1 MLNIRHLYGRLVPHT
16 LTWSF
21 CVKAE
26 VKLAGLLLRSVPLVF
41 GQLTSSLVKV
51 TWGFARNVRRMYVSM
66 GSRGLAIYLKAC
78 YVLLQH
84 SAGGM
89 KDQSP
94 WALGA
99 NVSRTRRGI
108 PRIINPHH
116 RRQILSGD
124 VAVIRFWL
132 TLFGLYRVI
141 EYKGTLKLG
150 TITKPGKDLSGF
162 RDGWNSWIPDFY
174 SRARLITGREWK
186 LDPTRDLT
194 PYSIPFIRKASPN
207 SQGFASVMAL
217 PWDILAFAMDPLMKS
232 ALMRWLAL
240 VDGLELTWGLKP
252 IWKFF
257 TNKAIAYAEEQ
268 LVIAIPEGGW
278 SPGSGYAGSPLH
290 VRNRAEAQKWA
301 ETRDDSIALQLWS
314 RSATWGGK
322 PIMFGRLGFKE
333 EPGKIR
339 VFAMVNVLTQALMQ
353 PLHKWIFDHLRF
365 IPTDGTFNQVK
376 PVERLIASFRD
387 EGHWVASYDLSA
399 ATDRLPLLLQTDL
412 LRPLLGNEL
421 PSLWATLL
429 VGRPYG
435 LPKIAKSYNLGY
447 DSVSYTVGQPMGALS
462 SWALLAL
469 THHALVQ
476 YAAHL
481 AYPKEPGWFLRYAV
495 LGDDVVIADRTVA
508 REYLRIMEEIGV
520 EIGLAKS
527 LVSNQSSLEFAKR
540 TWIRGR
546 DSTPVSLAEMLVALT
561 HLGALE
567 QLVRK
572 NMPFGVIRLASVAR
586 FAGFGYRNLARLPVV
601 LGVGNRLTGL
611 ISFLCRP
618 GGVFPMPIEAWLGS
632 VAPGGKDGDVS
643 DTRQWV
649 VAQSLWSHF
658 IGACLRRLLK
668 VDRALY
674 SASTFRFSD
683 ATYEPRKGKGGAAA
697 GRVRSRKEDLTRKSF
712 WEGAAGEFFGIT
724 EKSVMWNEFFL
735 EWVVRP
741 FSITFRRGFEK
752 IDDTLRVLDPKILPS
767 WTVLDGLWRTVL
779 DAEGELNALP
789 TRVEYALRETVEV
802 SPSTRLISMWRKL
815 RVLARRESRPATSL
829 RAGFVDAPKARRR
842 RRGG

>member
-51 TWGFARNVRRMYVSM
+51 TWGYARNVRRMYVSM

-84 SAGGM
+84 AAGGM

-108 PRIINPHH
+108 PRIINPQH
-116 RRQILSGD
+116 RRLILSGD
-124 VAVIRFWL
+124 IGVIRFWL

-162 RDGWNSWIPDFY
+162 RNGWNAWIPDFY
-174 SRARLITGREWK
+174 SRARLITGSEWK
-186 LDPTRDLT
+186 LDPSKDLT
-194 PYSIPFIRKASPN
+194 PWSIPFIRKASPN
-207 SQGFASVMAL
+207 SQGFASVMGL
-217 PWDILAFAMDPLMKS
+217 PWDLLAFASDPLMKS
-232 ALMRWLAL
+232 TLLRWLAL
-240 VDGLELTWGLKP
+240 VDGLDLIWGLKP

-257 TNKAIAYAEEQ
+257 EARAIAYAEKQ
-268 LVIAIPEGGW
+268 LEIVVPEKPW
-278 SPGSGYAGSPLH
+278 DPREGYAGSPLH
-290 VRNRAEAQKWA
+290 LQNRKLAQEWADSRDNSKAVR
-301 ETRDDSIALQLWS
+301 LWMNS
-314 RSATWGGK
+314 VTWGGK

-339 VFAMVNVLTQALMQ
+339 VFAMVNIVTQAVMQ
-353 PLHKWIFDHLRF
+353 PLHKWVFRHLRML
-365 IPTDGTFNQVK
+365 PTDGTFDQTR
-376 PVERLIASFRD
+376 PVESLIKTFRE
-387 EGHWVASYDLSA
+387 EGEWVASYDLSA

-447 DSVSYTVGQPMGALS
+447 DCVSYTVGQPMGALS

-476 YAAHL
+476 YAASL
-481 AYPKEPGWFLRYAV
+481 AYPKESGWFLRYAV

-546 DSTPVSLAEMLVALT
+546 DASPVSLAEMLVALT

-567 QLVRK
+567 QLIRK

-611 ISFLCRP
+611 IGYLCRP
-618 GGVFPMPIEAWLGS
+618 GGAFPMPIEAWLSS
-632 VAPGGKDGDVS
+632 VAPGGKDGEVL

-649 VAQSLWSHF
+649 VAQSMWTYF

-668 VDRALY
+668 VDKTLY
-674 SASTFRFSD
+674 SASTFRFTD
-683 ATYEPRKGKGGAAA
+683 ATFEKRKGKGGAAA
-697 GRVRSRKEDLTRKSF
+697 GRVRRGEELERVPFFKGTAD
-712 WEGAAGEFFGIT
+712 EFFGIT

-735 EWVVRP
+735 EWIVRP

-752 IDDTLRVLDPKILPS
+752 VDDTLRVLDPKILPS
-767 WTVLDGLWRTVL
+767 WARLEELWKEVLDTEAGLS
-779 DAEGELNALP
+779 ALP
-789 TRVEYALRETVEV
+789 SRVEFALRETVEL
-802 SPSTRLISMWRKL
+802 SPSTRLIGVWRKL
-815 RVLARRESRPATSL
+815 RTLALREALPATSL
-829 RAGFVDAPKARRR
+829 RAGFSAAPEARRR